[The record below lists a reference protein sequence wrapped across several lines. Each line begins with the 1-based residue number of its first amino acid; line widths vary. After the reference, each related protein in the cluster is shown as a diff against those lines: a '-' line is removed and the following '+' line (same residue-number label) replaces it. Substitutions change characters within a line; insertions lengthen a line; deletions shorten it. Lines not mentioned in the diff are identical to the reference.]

1 MILFFTDMN
10 TNMKIIDEIN
20 RLKKEKDAIILAHNY
35 QIDEVQDIADYV
47 GDSLGLSIKASE
59 VKNKVIVFCGV
70 KFMAETAKILNP
82 SKTVLLPDKTAGCP
96 MADMITAEDVV
107 ELRRKHPEAIVVC
120 YVNSTA
126 EVKANV
132 DICCTSANAVKVVSS
147 IPKDREVIFI
157 PDKYLGSYVQS
168 QTGRKM
174 ILWHGYCP
182 THAFIDAK
190 SIMQMKKDH
199 PDAEVL
205 VHPECNSE
213 VIKTADK
220 VLSTGGMLKYA
231 HESSSNEFIIGTEI
245 GIIYRLKKQNP
256 KKIFYPAKN
265 NIICPNMKLINLEK
279 IMWSL
284 EDNIYEVILPDDIIK
299 KARSSL
305 ERMKEFV

>member
-1 MILFFTDMN
+1 MN
-10 TNMKIIDEIN
+10 NNIKIIEEIN
-20 RLKKEKDAIILAHNY
+20 KLKKEKDAIILAHNY

-59 VKNKVIVFCGV
+59 VTNKVIVFCGV

-82 SKTVLLPDKTAGCP
+82 LKTVLIPDKTAGCP
-96 MADMITAEDVV
+96 MADMINAKDVI
-107 ELRRKHPEAIVVC
+107 ELKKQHPGAIVVC
-120 YVNSTA
+120 YVNSSA

-132 DICCTSANAVKVVSS
+132 DICCTSANAVAVVNS
-147 IPKDREVIFI
+147 IPKDREIIFI
-157 PDKYLGSYVQS
+157 PDKYLGSYVES
-168 QTGRKM
+168 QTARKM
-174 ILWHGYCP
+174 MLWHGYCP

-190 SIMQMKKDH
+190 SVIQMKKDH
-199 PDAEVL
+199 PEAEIL

-231 HESSSNEFIIGTEI
+231 HESPCKEFIIGTEI
-245 GIIYRLKKQNP
+245 GIIYRLQKQNP
-256 KKIFYPAKN
+256 GKIFYPAKN

-284 EDNIYEVILPDDIIK
+284 EDNVYEINLPDDIIK
-299 KARSSL
+299 KARLSL

>member
-1 MILFFTDMN
+1 
-10 TNMKIIDEIN
+10 
-20 RLKKEKDAIILAHNY
+20 
-35 QIDEVQDIADYV
+35 ADYV

-59 VKNKVIVFCGV
+59 INNKVIVFCGV

-82 SKTVLLPDKTAGCP
+82 LKTVLIPDKNAGCP
-96 MADMITAEDVV
+96 MANMIIAEDVI
-107 ELRRKHPEAIVVC
+107 ELKKKHPGAIVVC

-132 DICCTSANAVKVVSS
+132 DICCTSANAVAVVNSL
-147 IPKDREVIFI
+147 PKDKEVIFI
-157 PDKYLGSYVQS
+157 PDKHLGSYVES

-190 SIMQMKKDH
+190 SVIQMKKEH
-199 PDAEVL
+199 PEAEIL

-231 HESSSNEFIIGTEI
+231 HKSLSKEFIIGTEI

-256 KKIFYPAKN
+256 RKIFYPANN

-284 EDNIYEVILPDDIIK
+284 EDNVYEINLPDDIIK
-299 KARSSL
+299 KARLSL

>member
-1 MILFFTDMN
+1 MN
-10 TNMKIIDEIN
+10 TNIKIIDEIN
-20 RLKKEKDAIILAHNY
+20 RLKKDRDAIILAHNY

-59 VKNKVIVFCGV
+59 INNKVIVFCGV

-82 SKTVLLPDKTAGCP
+82 LKTVLIPDKTAGCP
-96 MADMITAEDVV
+96 MANMINAKDVV
-107 ELRRKHPEAIVVC
+107 ELKKQHPGAIVVC

-132 DICCTSANAVKVVSS
+132 DICCTSANAVAVVNSL
-147 IPKDREVIFI
+147 PKDREIIFI
-157 PDKYLGSYVQS
+157 PDKHLGSYVES
-168 QTGRKM
+168 QTARKM
-174 ILWHGYCP
+174 ILWNGYCP

-190 SIMQMKKDH
+190 SVIQMKKDH
-199 PDAEVL
+199 PEAEIL

-231 HESSSNEFIIGTEI
+231 HESPVKEFIIGTEI
-245 GIIYRLKKQNP
+245 GMIYRLQKQNP
-256 KKIFYPAKN
+256 RKIFYPAKN

-284 EDNIYEVILPDDIIK
+284 EDNVYEINLHGNIIK

-305 ERMKEFV
+305 ERMKKFV

>member
-1 MILFFTDMN
+1 MN
-10 TNMKIIDEIN
+10 TSIKIIEEIN

-35 QIDEVQDIADYV
+35 QIGEVQDIADYV

-59 VKNKVIVFCGV
+59 VNNKVIVFCGV
-70 KFMAETAKILNP
+70 RFMAETAKILNP
-82 SKTVLLPDKTAGCP
+82 LKTVLLPDKSAGCP
-96 MADMITAEDVV
+96 MADMITARDVI
-107 ELRRKHPEAIVVC
+107 ELKEKHPGAIVVC

-132 DICCTSANAVKVVSS
+132 DICCTSANAVQVVNSL
-147 IPKDREVIFI
+147 PKDKEIIFI
-157 PDKYLGSYVQS
+157 PDKHLGSYVES

-174 ILWHGYCP
+174 ILWNGYCP

-190 SIMQMKKDH
+190 SVIKMKKEH
-199 PDAEVL
+199 PEAEVL

-213 VIKTADK
+213 VIKTADQ
-220 VLSTGGMLKYA
+220 VLSTGGMLEYA
-231 HESSSNEFIIGTEI
+231 RQSSGREFIIGTEI

-256 KKIFYPAKN
+256 GKIFYPANN

-284 EDNIYEVILPDDIIK
+284 EDNVYKINLPGNIIK
-299 KARSSL
+299 KARLSL

>member
-1 MILFFTDMN
+1 MN
-10 TNMKIIDEIN
+10 NNIKIIEEIN
-20 RLKKEKDAIILAHNY
+20 KLKKEKDAIILAHNY

-59 VKNKVIVFCGV
+59 VTNKVIVFCGV

-82 SKTVLLPDKTAGCP
+82 LKTVLIPDKTAGCP
-96 MADMITAEDVV
+96 MADMINAKDVI
-107 ELRRKHPEAIVVC
+107 ELKKQHPGAIVVC
-120 YVNSTA
+120 YVNSSA

-132 DICCTSANAVKVVSS
+132 DICCTSANAVAVVNS
-147 IPKDREVIFI
+147 IPKDREIIFI
-157 PDKYLGSYVQS
+157 PDKYLGSYVES
-168 QTGRKM
+168 QTARKM
-174 ILWHGYCP
+174 MLWHGYCP

-190 SIMQMKKDH
+190 SVIQMKKDH
-199 PDAEVL
+199 PEAEIL

-231 HESSSNEFIIGTEI
+231 HESPCKEFIIGTEI
-245 GIIYRLKKQNP
+245 GIIYRLQKQNP
-256 KKIFYPAKN
+256 GKIFYPAKN

-284 EDNIYEVILPDDIIK
+284 EDNVYEINLPGNIIK
-299 KARSSL
+299 KARLSL

>member
-1 MILFFTDMN
+1 MN
-10 TNMKIIDEIN
+10 TSIKIIEEIN

-35 QIDEVQDIADYV
+35 QIGEVQDIADYV

-59 VKNKVIVFCGV
+59 VNNKVIVFCGV
-70 KFMAETAKILNP
+70 RFMAETAKILNP
-82 SKTVLLPDKTAGCP
+82 LKTVLLPDKSAGCP
-96 MADMITAEDVV
+96 MADMITARDVI
-107 ELRRKHPEAIVVC
+107 ELKEKHPGAIVVC

-132 DICCTSANAVKVVSS
+132 DICCTSANAVQVVNSLTEDKE
-147 IPKDREVIFI
+147 IIFI
-157 PDKYLGSYVQS
+157 PDKHLGSYVES

-174 ILWHGYCP
+174 ILWNGYCP

-190 SIMQMKKDH
+190 SVIKMKKEH
-199 PDAEVL
+199 PEAEVL
-205 VHPECNSE
+205 VHPECNCE
-213 VIKTADK
+213 VIKTADQ
-220 VLSTGGMLKYA
+220 VLSTGGMLEYA
-231 HESSSNEFIIGTEI
+231 RQSSGREFIIGTEI

-256 KKIFYPAKN
+256 GKIFYPANN

-284 EDNIYEVILPDDIIK
+284 EDNVYEINLPGNIIK
-299 KARSSL
+299 KARLSL

>member
-1 MILFFTDMN
+1 MN
-10 TNMKIIDEIN
+10 NNIKIIEEIN
-20 RLKKEKDAIILAHNY
+20 KLKKEKDAIILAHNY

-59 VKNKVIVFCGV
+59 VTNKVIVFCGV

-82 SKTVLLPDKTAGCP
+82 LKTVLIPDKTAGCP
-96 MADMITAEDVV
+96 MADMINAKDVI
-107 ELRRKHPEAIVVC
+107 ELKKQHPGAIVVC
-120 YVNSTA
+120 YVNSSA

-132 DICCTSANAVKVVSS
+132 DICCTSANAVAVVNS
-147 IPKDREVIFI
+147 IPKDREIIFI
-157 PDKYLGSYVQS
+157 PDKYLGSYVES
-168 QTGRKM
+168 QTARKM
-174 ILWHGYCP
+174 MLWHGYCP

-190 SIMQMKKDH
+190 SVIQMKKGH
-199 PDAEVL
+199 PEAEIL

-231 HESSSNEFIIGTEI
+231 HESPCKEFIIGTEI
-245 GIIYRLKKQNP
+245 GIIYRLQKQNP
-256 KKIFYPAKN
+256 GKIFYPAKN

-284 EDNIYEVILPDDIIK
+284 EDNVYEINLHGNIIK

-305 ERMKEFV
+305 ERMKKFV

>member
-1 MILFFTDMN
+1 MN
-10 TNMKIIDEIN
+10 NNIKIIEEIN
-20 RLKKEKDAIILAHNY
+20 KLRKEKDAIILAHNY
-35 QIDEVQDIADYV
+35 QIGEVQDIADYV

-59 VKNKVIVFCGV
+59 VNNKVIVFCGV
-70 KFMAETAKILNP
+70 RFMAETAKILNP
-82 SKTVLLPDKTAGCP
+82 LKTVLLPDKSAGCP
-96 MADMITAEDVV
+96 MADMITAQDVIDLK
-107 ELRRKHPEAIVVC
+107 EKHPGAIVVC

-132 DICCTSANAVKVVSS
+132 DICCTSANAVKIVSS
-147 IPKDREVIFI
+147 LPKDREIIFI
-157 PDKYLGSYVQS
+157 PDKHLGNYVQS

-174 ILWHGYCP
+174 VLWHGYCP

-190 SIMQMKKDH
+190 SVIKTKKDH
-199 PDAEVL
+199 TNAEVL

-220 VLSTGGMLKYA
+220 VLSTGGMLKYVTQ
-231 HESSSNEFIIGTEI
+231 SSHREFIIGTEI
-245 GIIYRLKKQNP
+245 GIIYRLRKQNP
-256 KKIFYPAKN
+256 LKIFYPANN

-284 EDNIYEVILPDDIIK
+284 EENVYEINLPDDIIK
-299 KARSSL
+299 KARFSL

>member
-1 MILFFTDMN
+1 MN
-10 TNMKIIDEIN
+10 TSIKIIEEIN

-35 QIDEVQDIADYV
+35 QIGEVQDIADYV

-59 VKNKVIVFCGV
+59 VNNKVIVFCGV
-70 KFMAETAKILNP
+70 RFMAETAKILNP
-82 SKTVLLPDKTAGCP
+82 LKTVLLPDKSAGCP
-96 MADMITAEDVV
+96 MADMITARDVI
-107 ELRRKHPEAIVVC
+107 ELKEKHPGAIVVC

-132 DICCTSANAVKVVSS
+132 DICCTSANAVQVVNSL
-147 IPKDREVIFI
+147 PKDKEIIFI
-157 PDKYLGSYVQS
+157 PDKHLGSYVES

-174 ILWHGYCP
+174 ILWNGYCP

-190 SIMQMKKDH
+190 SVIKMKKEH
-199 PDAEVL
+199 PEAEVL

-213 VIKTADK
+213 VIKTADQ
-220 VLSTGGMLKYA
+220 VLSTGGMLEYA
-231 HESSSNEFIIGTEI
+231 RQSSAREFIIGTEI

-256 KKIFYPAKN
+256 GKIFYPANN

-284 EDNIYEVILPDDIIK
+284 EDNVYEINLPGNIIK
-299 KARSSL
+299 KARLSL

>member
-1 MILFFTDMN
+1 MN
-10 TNMKIIDEIN
+10 TNIKIIDEIN

-59 VKNKVIVFCGV
+59 INNKVIVFCGV

-82 SKTVLLPDKTAGCP
+82 SKTVLIPDKTAGCP
-96 MADMITAEDVV
+96 MANMITAADVI
-107 ELRRKHPEAIVVC
+107 ELRKKHPGAIVVC

-132 DICCTSANAVKVVSS
+132 DICCTSANAIQVVNSL
-147 IPKDREVIFI
+147 PKDKEIIFI
-157 PDKYLGSYVQS
+157 PDKHLGSYVES

-190 SIMQMKKDH
+190 SVIQMKKDH
-199 PDAEVL
+199 PEAEIL

-231 HESSSNEFIIGTEI
+231 HESLNKEFIIGTEI
-245 GIIYRLKKQNP
+245 GIIYRLQKQNP
-256 KKIFYPAKN
+256 RKIFYPAKN

-284 EDNIYEVILPDDIIK
+284 EDNVYEINLPDDIIK
-299 KARSSL
+299 KARLSL

>member
-1 MILFFTDMN
+1 MN
-10 TNMKIIDEIN
+10 TSIKIIEEIN

-35 QIDEVQDIADYV
+35 QIGEVQDIADYV

-59 VKNKVIVFCGV
+59 VNNKVIVFCGV
-70 KFMAETAKILNP
+70 RFMAETAKILNP
-82 SKTVLLPDKTAGCP
+82 LKTVLLPDKSAGCP
-96 MADMITAEDVV
+96 MADMITAQDVI
-107 ELRRKHPEAIVVC
+107 ELKEKHPGAIVVC

-132 DICCTSANAVKVVSS
+132 DICCTSANAVQVVNSLTEDKE
-147 IPKDREVIFI
+147 IIFI
-157 PDKYLGSYVQS
+157 PDKHLGSYVES

-174 ILWHGYCP
+174 ILWNGYCP

-190 SIMQMKKDH
+190 SVIKMKKEH
-199 PDAEVL
+199 PEAEVL

-213 VIKTADK
+213 VIKTADQ
-220 VLSTGGMLKYA
+220 VLSTGGMLEYA
-231 HESSSNEFIIGTEI
+231 RQSSGREFIIGTEI

-256 KKIFYPAKN
+256 GKIFYPANN

-284 EDNIYEVILPDDIIK
+284 EDNVYEINLPGNIIK
-299 KARSSL
+299 KARLSL

>member
-1 MILFFTDMN
+1 MN
-10 TNMKIIDEIN
+10 TNMKIIDEIS
-20 RLKKEKDAIILAHNY
+20 RLKKEKDAVILAHNY

-96 MADMITAEDVV
+96 MADMITVEDLA
-107 ELRRKHPEAIVVC
+107 ELRKKHPQAIVVC
-120 YVNSTA
+120 YVNSSA
-126 EVKANV
+126 AVKANV
-132 DICCTSANAVKVVSS
+132 DICCTSANAVKVVNSL
-147 IPKDREVIFI
+147 PKDREIIFI
-157 PDKYLGSYVQS
+157 PDKYLGSYVES
-168 QTGRKM
+168 QTKRKM
-174 ILWHGYCP
+174 ILWNGYCP

-190 SIMQMKKDH
+190 SVIQMKKEH
-199 PDAEVL
+199 PEAIVL
-205 VHPECNSE
+205 VHPECNPE
-213 VIKTADK
+213 VIKAADE

-231 HESSSNEFIIGTEI
+231 HESSRNEFIIGTEI

-256 KKIFYPAKN
+256 KKVFFPVNN

-284 EDNIYEVILPDDIIK
+284 EDNIYEINLPEDIIK
-299 KARSSL
+299 KARISL

>member
-1 MILFFTDMN
+1 MN
-10 TNMKIIDEIN
+10 TSIKIIEEIN

-35 QIDEVQDIADYV
+35 QIGEVQDIADYV

-59 VKNKVIVFCGV
+59 VNNKVIVFCGV
-70 KFMAETAKILNP
+70 RFMAETAKILNP
-82 SKTVLLPDKTAGCP
+82 LKTVLLPDKSAGCP
-96 MADMITAEDVV
+96 MADMITAQDVI
-107 ELRRKHPEAIVVC
+107 ELKEKHPGAIVVC

-132 DICCTSANAVKVVSS
+132 DICCTSANAVQVINSLPEDKE
-147 IPKDREVIFI
+147 IIFI
-157 PDKYLGSYVQS
+157 PDKYLGSYVES

-174 ILWHGYCP
+174 ILWNGYCP

-190 SIMQMKKDH
+190 SIIKMKKEH
-199 PDAEVL
+199 PEAEVL

-213 VIKTADK
+213 VIKTADY
-220 VLSTGGMLKYA
+220 VLSTGGMLEYA
-231 HESSSNEFIIGTEI
+231 RQSSGREFIIGTEI

-256 KKIFYPAKN
+256 GKIFYPANN

-284 EDNIYEVILPDDIIK
+284 EDNVYEINLPDNIIK
-299 KARSSL
+299 KARLSL

>member
-1 MILFFTDMN
+1 MN
-10 TNMKIIDEIN
+10 NNIKIIEEIN
-20 RLKKEKDAIILAHNY
+20 KLKKEKDAIILAHNY

-59 VKNKVIVFCGV
+59 VTNKVIVFCGV

-82 SKTVLLPDKTAGCP
+82 LKTVLIPDKTAGCP
-96 MADMITAEDVV
+96 MADMINAKDVI
-107 ELRRKHPEAIVVC
+107 ELKKQHPGAIVVC
-120 YVNSTA
+120 YVNSSA

-132 DICCTSANAVKVVSS
+132 DICCTSANAVAVVNS
-147 IPKDREVIFI
+147 IPKDREIIFI
-157 PDKYLGSYVQS
+157 PDKYLGSYVES
-168 QTGRKM
+168 QTARKM
-174 ILWHGYCP
+174 MLWHGYCP

-190 SIMQMKKDH
+190 SVIQMKKVH
-199 PDAEVL
+199 PEAEIL

-231 HESSSNEFIIGTEI
+231 HESPCKEFIIGTEI
-245 GIIYRLKKQNP
+245 GIIYRLQKQNP
-256 KKIFYPAKN
+256 GKIFYPAKN

-284 EDNIYEVILPDDIIK
+284 EDNVYEINLPGDIIK

-305 ERMKEFV
+305 ERMKKFV

>member
-1 MILFFTDMN
+1 MN
-10 TNMKIIDEIN
+10 TNTKIIEEIK
-20 RLKKEKDAIILAHNY
+20 RLKREKDAIILAHNY
-35 QIDEVQDIADYV
+35 QIGEVQDIADYV

-59 VKNKVIVFCGV
+59 VNNKVIVFCGV
-70 KFMAETAKILNP
+70 RFMAETAKILNP
-82 SKTVLLPDKTAGCP
+82 LKTVLLPDKNAGCP
-96 MADMITAEDVV
+96 MADMITAKDII
-107 ELRRKHPEAIVVC
+107 ELKEKHPGAIVVC

-132 DICCTSANAVKVVSS
+132 DICCTSANAVQVVNSL
-147 IPKDREVIFI
+147 PKDKEIIFI
-157 PDKYLGSYVQS
+157 PDKYLASYVES

-190 SIMQMKKDH
+190 SIIKIKKEH
-199 PDAEVL
+199 PGAEVL
-205 VHPECNSE
+205 VHPECNPE

-220 VLSTGGMLKYA
+220 VLSTGGMLEYA
-231 HESSSNEFIIGTEI
+231 RKTSGREFIIGTEI
-245 GIIYRLKKQNP
+245 GVIYRLEKQNP
-256 KKIFYPAKN
+256 GKTFYPANN

-284 EDNIYEVILPDDIIK
+284 EDNVYEINLPDDIIK
-299 KARSSL
+299 KARLSL